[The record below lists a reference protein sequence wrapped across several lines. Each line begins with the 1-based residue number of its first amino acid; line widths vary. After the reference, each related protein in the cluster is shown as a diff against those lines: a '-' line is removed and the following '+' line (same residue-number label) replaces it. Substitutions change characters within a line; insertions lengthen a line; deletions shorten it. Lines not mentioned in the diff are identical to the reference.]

1 MILPLASIRK
11 HSATAFPRLVAIS
24 PESKSVDLQLS
35 WRFAS
40 GDGGASAVFGATLA
54 HTAWMIGSKIGTA
67 TPPPV
72 APPPRVR
79 RLPVALSYP
88 SHTATVTSLV
98 KPTNQA
104 SFSSS
109 EVPVLPAT

>member
-1 MILPLASIRK
+1 V
-11 HSATAFPRLVAIS
+11 PRRLTS
-24 PESKSVDLQLS
+24 PESSSTDPHERSRL
-35 WRFAS
+35 AS
-40 GDGGASAVFGATLA
+40 GEGGASAVLGATSFQRM
-54 HTAWMIGSKIGTA
+54 TGSKIGTA

-72 APPPRVR
+72 APPPSVR
-79 RLPVALSYP
+79 RLLSALPYP
-88 SHTATVTSLV
+88 TQTATVTSLV